1 MIVLDFSVK
10 FRGSELYCACNILLK
25 CVQMATQRELASSQG
40 TGTSSALQRLEGFA
54 NRLFHRHSKG
64 SSNELKVTL
73 ESDSSHVSELAT
85 LWDRSSK
92 YIGIF

>member
-1 MIVLDFSVK
+1 
-10 FRGSELYCACNILLK
+10 
-25 CVQMATQRELASSQG
+25 MATQKEFLSSHS

-64 SSNELKVTL
+64 SASELKIPL
-73 ESDSSHVSELAT
+73 EAEAPHISELAA

-92 YIGIF
+92 CVVRFLGFKHFFVG